1 MHVEPR
7 LDKFDPCRAPRGPGR
22 RTKLKPWRTTEGNY
36 DDGNYFKESDEWQVY
51 NARREM
57 IDNQNKRH
65 RSAQSSWT
73 GRTIFIVERA
83 YSKEYGTDQ
92 RRQRDTAANYT
103 DELT

>member
-7 LDKFDPCRAPRGPGR
+7 MDKFDPWRAPRGPGR
-22 RTKLKPWRTTEGNY
+22 KTKLKPWRVTEGNY
-36 DDGNYFKESDEWQVY
+36 DDGNYFKVSDEWQVY

-57 IDNQNKRH
+57 INKQNEQD
-65 RSAQSSWT
+65 RSVCSSWT

-92 RRQRDTAANYT
+92 RRQRNATANYT
-103 DELT
+103 NELV